1 MKPGGIAG
9 MIVVAGYLRLRPGTF
24 EEVWPHMQAMIAASR
39 AETGCLAYSYGRDVI
54 DPDII
59 RVYELWQGAV
69 DLERHFASPHLK
81 AWRARLAA
89 IGIAGREL
97 SAYAAG
103 ESCPV

>member
-1 MKPGGIAG
+1 

-24 EEVWPHMQAMIAASR
+24 EEVRPHMQAMIAASR

-59 RVYELWQGAV
+59 RVCELWRGGE
-69 DLERHFASPHLK
+69 DLARHFATPHLK
-81 AWRARLAA
+81 AWRARLAE

-97 SAYAAG
+97 SAYPAD
-103 ESCPV
+103 EPRPV